1 MPLTLEELQEIQSD
15 AMADDVS
22 IDFDKMSLWTHDQ
35 AVAYFE
41 SGGED
46 IPDISDAAP
55 KKQFPP
61 VAPNK
66 PRPPPRDYAAFEKF
80 QNTVMPG
87 DTYKIVFP
95 YSAVDLTDEKKFGS
109 SWLTEAF
116 QAFGSI
122 SKTNS
127 VSIVSSK
134 TFVGGGAGAKCL
146 LTVKYA
152 EEEEGHLHTELFVKM
167 PHLQVYAAPA
177 PRVCSTWAQTT
188 LSHALFPRR
197 TPSATST

>member
-1 MPLTLEELQEIQSD
+1 MPLTLEELESIQSD

-167 PHLQVYAAPA
+167 PHLQVLYAAQGTC
-177 PRVCSTWAQTT
+177 V
-188 LSHALFPRR
+188 
-197 TPSATST
+197 